1 MSDRI
6 VVTPA
11 QVTAAKI
18 QVALADELGET
29 VSALVR
35 RIAEAKVRP
44 KAGTDRAAPAESPAR
59 T

>member
-44 KAGTDRAAPAESPAR
+44 KVGTDGAAPAESPAR